1 MGILNSFSTMDHQH
15 IIESSHQRSRM
26 AGVAVSQVFPFEI
39 ASNQALQTLL
49 KKNQAL
55 LETTLPIAQQLLDAI
70 ADSGFLIILTD
81 SNGYILHVMGDNNV
95 TRVCAS
101 LKMIEGACMSEQSI
115 GTNAM
120 GTALFLDQAVQISAS
135 EHFVEVYRQWTC
147 SAAPIH
153 DPDGMLIGSL
163 NMTGSQ
169 EKVHPHT
176 LALVIAAVKAIENN
190 LKNISI
196 HKQLLESNQYAFT
209 LMNNLVFGVFAID
222 LNDEIHWVND
232 TACRHLNIRR
242 LQLIGRPISELFK
255 PWDSI
260 RRRVLLG
267 ESYVDEEGQLKT
279 NNGNEKFM
287 LNIYPIN
294 TPEGEIL
301 GYMLTFRELRRMLN
315 LVNKYSGSHARF
327 TFDDIIGSSTAI
339 SELVQ
344 YARKIAQSPSSILI
358 TGESGTGKEVFAQ
371 AIHNASNRRDAAFVA
386 INCGAISPTLIES
399 ELFGYEDGA
408 FTGARKGGRAGK
420 FELADKGTL
429 FLDEIGEMHIEMQV
443 KLLRTIQEGCVTR
456 IGGDKEIKTDVRIIA
471 ATNKNLSEE
480 VKKGRFRLDLYYR
493 LNVVPLRIPPLRQR
507 QEDIKALVRFF
518 LKQKAVE
525 LSKRIPYI
533 SPMLNEKIEKHPWPG
548 NIRELENF
556 IEKTVLLDGKIS
568 EITSSENGTT
578 SSAESFEK
586 APEAIVSTPISFEE
600 AEKHAMLL
608 ALKHYEGNITHAS
621 KFLGISRNTFYQKA
635 KKYQLKVS

>member
-1 MGILNSFSTMDHQH
+1 MDHRH
-15 IIESSHQRSRM
+15 IIESSHQRSRQ
-26 AGVAVSQVFPFEI
+26 AGITVSQVFPSEI
-39 ASNQALQTLL
+39 GSNQALGALL

-81 SNGYILHVMGDNNV
+81 SKGYILHVMGDSSV
-95 TRVCAS
+95 AEACAN

-120 GTALFLDQAVQISAS
+120 GTALFLDQAIQISAN

-153 DPDGMLIGSL
+153 NPDGALIGSL

-242 LQLIGRPISELFK
+242 MQLIGRPISELFK

-456 IGGDKEIKTDVRIIA
+456 IGGSKEIKTDVRIIA

-518 LKQKAVE
+518 LKQKSIE

-568 EITSSENGTT
+568 DIATVENGST
-578 SSAESFEK
+578 ANNEPVEK
-586 APEAIVSTPISFEE
+586 SPAGPMASKPISFEE
-600 AEKHAMLL
+600 AEKQAMHL

-635 KKYQLKVS
+635 KKYQLIMS